1 MIKKNVDRDR
11 NEGGARPP
19 RLPQAMARILDLGAI
34 LKFRREQPGGLRAHW
49 RRDKATGRLA
59 RVWFLEP

>member
-11 NEGGARPP
+11 GEAFARPHQP
-19 RLPQAMARILDLGAI
+19 PAMARILDLGAI

-49 RRDKATGRLA
+49 RTDGDGRLA
-59 RVWFLEP
+59 RLWFAEK